1 MEKPKPK
8 QETLEKA
15 AERMVREHKFNAII
29 EGIEFQ
35 QEKYDLLLIE
45 LNHTKTL
52 LANCEK
58 ALEDSFKKQER
69 MYSVEEVL
77 EHLNLLYSMKNSMV
91 DTFTNDDD
99 YITMKWFEQFKKK

>member
-8 QETLEKA
+8 QETLEEDSESYKLA
-15 AERMVREHKFNAII
+15 KNLFTEIYGYNSEII
-29 EGIEFQ
+29 EGNQQHELIVAALQKGMVYGAKRQ
-35 QEKYDLLLIE
+35 QEQDK
-45 LNHTKTL
+45 NK
-52 LANCEK
+52 
-58 ALEDSFKKQER
+58 
-69 MYSVEEVL
+69 YSVEEVL